1 MSGEA
6 DLDRAMREYRECCR
20 HVWNTYFQPRTDG
33 WHDFTEVQRALFEAL
48 VLTRVGRPRSEIVW
62 AFDGGV
68 SSIRVVP
75 TIPPIGSLR
84 VLISESSPPDG
95 RWGETR
101 LTSEPMD
108 LRFAGFFDWRN
119 EWDPMDLRFVRA
131 RVESAPRPEMVG
143 RELLIEFEHAHF
155 EAGV

>member
-6 DLDRAMREYRECCR
+6 DLDRAMREYRECYR